1 MSTAMNKVRISLIGI
16 DGSGKSTHLYALL
29 QELHNR
35 GLCCKYINLR
45 GEYFRF
51 ISVPFLIV
59 CKLVGREGK
68 FIFDGR
74 EYHTR
79 HPYFGSQRNSI
90 NDAWTLLFLVDICV
104 LALLRGYFSTRRRII
119 LVDRC
124 IIDSIVDL
132 MASLRDDT
140 LYKGRLGKLF
150 LRLMKPRITVLLDL
164 EEEEALDRGQD
175 IPGLNYLRLRRPL
188 YKKLSA
194 DLKIPIINSDRSFDI
209 VHQEIIASIKCSGFI

>member
-1 MSTAMNKVRISLIGI
+1 MN
-16 DGSGKSTHLYALL
+16 ALL
-29 QELHNR
+29 HELHNR
-35 GLCCKYINLR
+35 GLRCKYINLR

-51 ISVPFLIV
+51 ISMPFLII

-68 FIFDGR
+68 LISNGR
-74 EYHTR
+74 EHRTR

-104 LALLRGYFSTRRRII
+104 LALLRGYFSTHRRIV

-140 LYKGRLGKLF
+140 LYKGQLGKFF

-164 EEEEALDRGQD
+164 EEEEALNRGQD

-188 YKKLSA
+188 YKKISV
-194 DLKIPIINSDRSFDI
+194 DLKIPMINSGRSFDI
-209 VHQEIIASIKCSGFI
+209 VHQEIVASIKCLGLT